1 MFDILKQLKFVF
13 FMVFKLLTQHLTY
26 ILYVSY
32 FTLLLF
38 LLFCYCMQL
47 TLAVNLFTYK
57 YNKYYKYLTWT

>member
-1 MFDILKQLKFVF
+1 MSDILKQLKFVF
-13 FMVFKLLTQHLTY
+13 FFMVFIDTTPYL
-26 ILYVSY
+26 LYVSY

-57 YNKYYKYLTWT
+57 YLTWT